1 MHQKC
6 MNCYLFLK
14 WRRNNY
20 NPNGLLH
27 LLISTNIK
35 LHNYIEFR
43 HNKSYAY
50 IACIGEKINMFFNKI
65 NSNCLKLFALF
76 FLQKAVLTK
85 NQILYRTKT
94 IKRVLS
100 LCCTT
105 RTVLCI
111 SINIVTLCV
120 TDLIKYEGPFFYI
133 RIPCALFNAY
143 FCSVCSPW

>member
-1 MHQKC
+1 
-6 MNCYLFLK
+6 MNSYLH
-14 WRRNNY
+14 RHNY
-20 NPNGLLH
+20 NPTGLVQ

-35 LHNYIEFR
+35 LYDYIEFR
-43 HNKSYAY
+43 HNKNYAY
-50 IACIGEKINMFFNKI
+50 IACIDDETNMFLNEI
-65 NSNCLKLFALF
+65 NSNCLKFVCS
-76 FLQKAVLTK
+76 FLRKAVLTK

-105 RTVLCI
+105 RTILCI